1 MLERRED
8 HYTSLQSVGR
18 KSENRSSENVSVT
31 LVLGLG
37 DVTFC
42 KHVITYMAEDLKL
55 LNLGQC
61 STFAA
66 RLNGLDDS
74 CFEHDDE
81 ERVRGGLAAG
91 DTIT

>member
-1 MLERRED
+1 M
-8 HYTSLQSVGR
+8 T
-18 KSENRSSENVSVT
+18 
-31 LVLGLG
+31 
-37 DVTFC
+37 
-42 KHVITYMAEDLKL
+42 EDLEL

-61 STFAA
+61 SAFTA

-74 CFEHDDE
+74 CFEHDDK

>member
-1 MLERRED
+1 MKSVSSLENI
-8 HYTSLQSVGR
+8 SVP
-18 KSENRSSENVSVT
+18 
-31 LVLGLG
+31 LVLSLG

-42 KHVITYMAEDLKL
+42 KHVITYMAEDLEL
-55 LNLGQC
+55 FYFGEC

-66 RLNGLDDS
+66 LLNGLDDS

>member
-1 MLERRED
+1 
-8 HYTSLQSVGR
+8 
-18 KSENRSSENVSVT
+18 
-31 LVLGLG
+31 
-37 DVTFC
+37 
-42 KHVITYMAEDLKL
+42 MAEDLEL

-66 RLNGLDDS
+66 LLNGLDDS

>member
-1 MLERRED
+1 M
-8 HYTSLQSVGR
+8 T
-18 KSENRSSENVSVT
+18 
-31 LVLGLG
+31 
-37 DVTFC
+37 
-42 KHVITYMAEDLKL
+42 EDLKL

-61 STFAA
+61 SAFAA
-66 RLNGLDDS
+66 LSNGLDDS

>member
-1 MLERRED
+1 MSMKSVSSLENIG
-8 HYTSLQSVGR
+8 VP
-18 KSENRSSENVSVT
+18 
-31 LVLGLG
+31 LVLNFG

-42 KHVITYMAEDLKL
+42 KHVITYMTEDLKL

-61 STFAA
+61 SAFAA
-66 RLNGLDDS
+66 LSNGLDDS

>member
-1 MLERRED
+1 MSMKSVSSLENIG
-8 HYTSLQSVGR
+8 VP
-18 KSENRSSENVSVT
+18 

-37 DVTFC
+37 DMSFC
-42 KHVITYMAEDLKL
+42 KHVITYMAEDLEL

-66 RLNGLDDS
+66 LLNGLDDS

>member
-1 MLERRED
+1 MKSVSSLENIG
-8 HYTSLQSVGR
+8 VP
-18 KSENRSSENVSVT
+18 
-31 LVLGLG
+31 LVLSLG

-42 KHVITYMAEDLKL
+42 KHVITYMTEDLEL
-55 LNLGQC
+55 FYFGQC

-66 RLNGLDDS
+66 LLNGLDDS

-81 ERVRGGLAAG
+81 EERVRGGLAAG

>member
-1 MLERRED
+1 MSMKSVSSLENIG
-8 HYTSLQSVGR
+8 VP
-18 KSENRSSENVSVT
+18 

-37 DVTFC
+37 NVSFC
-42 KHVITYMAEDLKL
+42 KHVITYMAEDLEL

-61 STFAA
+61 SAFTA

>member
-1 MLERRED
+1 MSMKSVSSLENI
-8 HYTSLQSVGR
+8 SVP
-18 KSENRSSENVSVT
+18 
-31 LVLGLG
+31 LVLSLG

-42 KHVITYMAEDLKL
+42 KHVITYMTEDLEL
-55 LNLGQC
+55 FYFGEC

-66 RLNGLDDS
+66 LLNGLDDS